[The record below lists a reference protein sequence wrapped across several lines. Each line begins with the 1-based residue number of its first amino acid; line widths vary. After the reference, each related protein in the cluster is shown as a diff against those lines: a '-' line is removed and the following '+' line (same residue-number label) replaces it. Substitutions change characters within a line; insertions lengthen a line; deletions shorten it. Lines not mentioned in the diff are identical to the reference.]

1 MVKVLTEMRDG
12 GVEADCESL
21 VGCLRSLTGL
31 VGRQPGQYGAS
42 CLLALALLAEFRL
55 AGVEPSLGAYKLLL
69 DIFLPKGKK
78 SGIVR
83 DILR

>member
-1 MVKVLTEMRDG
+1 MR
-12 GVEADCESL
+12 EKKISADCESL
-21 VGCLRSLTGL
+21 VSCLRPLAQLAGK
-31 VGRQPGQYGAS
+31 QAGQYGPA

-55 AGVEPSLGAYKLLL
+55 AGVQPSLGAYKLLL

-78 SGIVR
+78 SSILR